1 MSGASDRRLTAFDKL
16 LQRGERDPR
25 TRSSGVG
32 IDLLDVVPEWEAFVA
47 AYDRASRTAVRLRER
62 IVSPSIPVTAPRW
75 IIDPDFDLR
84 YHLRRVRLPGDGSH
98 RELLDLAE
106 QIAMTP
112 LDESRPLWTV
122 TLVEGLDG
130 GGAAVVTSMSHVIS
144 DGLGMVAMFAALYD
158 TQRAARQGEM
168 PLVPVPQ
175 DLDSR
180 ELTIDGIRGLPGAA
194 LGLTWDVLGKGL
206 SGLVRPVATVTNA
219 ASYAGSLNRVVASFS
234 ATEPSPLLARRGASR
249 RMVTHDLDFARL
261 RGAAKA
267 LGGSVNDAYLAAV
280 CATMRRYHAALGL
293 PIDRLPMAI
302 PVSLRSKGDAD
313 GGNHWTGMAIGA
325 PIAETQPAAIIADVH
340 AQVAAGRAEP
350 AADVMNVLSNVTA
363 ALPDA
368 LYAEIAGL
376 VRPADVQ
383 ASNVPSYPVDT
394 YLAGAKVMAT
404 YAMGPVPGIAVMI
417 VMLTRAGKAFL
428 GVRYD
433 TDSIRDDELFE
444 RCLVEGFEEVL
455 SAGGQ
460 PAAAVPVKTGPGAH
474 SERLGAGRAKS
485 PAPTRKRSA
494 ATKNP
499 ATPKTAVPT
508 KTTAPTKTAS
518 PRKTTAKAT
527 KAAPARRRTGGTA

>member
-1 MSGASDRRLTAFDKL
+1 
-16 LQRGERDPR
+16 
-25 TRSSGVG
+25 
-32 IDLLDVVPEWEAFVA
+32 
-47 AYDRASRTAVRLRER
+47 
-62 IVSPSIPVTAPRW
+62 
-75 IIDPDFDLR
+75 
-84 YHLRRVRLPGDGSH
+84 
-98 RELLDLAE
+98 
-106 QIAMTP
+106 
-112 LDESRPLWTV
+112 
-122 TLVEGLDG
+122 
-130 GGAAVVTSMSHVIS
+130 
-144 DGLGMVAMFAALYD
+144 
-158 TQRAARQGEM
+158 
-168 PLVPVPQ
+168 
-175 DLDSR
+175 
-180 ELTIDGIRGLPGAA
+180 
-194 LGLTWDVLGKGL
+194 
-206 SGLVRPVATVTNA
+206 
-219 ASYAGSLNRVVASFS
+219 
-234 ATEPSPLLARRGASR
+234 
-249 RMVTHDLDFARL
+249 MVTHDLDFARL

-325 PIAETQPAAIIADVH
+325 PIAETEPAALIADVH

-444 RCLVEGFEEVL
+444 RCLVEGFEA
-455 SAGGQ
+455 SA
-460 PAAAVPVKTGPGAH
+460 
-474 SERLGAGRAKS
+474 R
-485 PAPTRKRSA
+485 
-494 ATKNP
+494 
-499 ATPKTAVPT
+499 
-508 KTTAPTKTAS
+508 
-518 PRKTTAKAT
+518 PRQ
-527 KAAPARRRTGGTA
+527 